1 MKPGDRARIT
11 RTYAPAD
18 LAGLA
23 ALAGLD
29 AAPGERVP
37 EPLLGGLFSYLLG
50 RELPGFGTNY
60 LKQEIR
66 FLRPARLGEPV
77 TATVEIT
84 RIRPDKHLV
93 DLATTCT
100 AADGTVL
107 CEGRALVLV
116 KDVESAGPGRQEQQA
131 AGSQHA
137 QQGSDAT

>member
-1 MKPGDRARIT
+1 MKVGDRASIT
-11 RTYAPAD
+11 RVFGARD
-18 LAGLA
+18 VAGLA

-29 AAPGERVP
+29 MVADGHVP
-37 EPLLGGLFSYLLG
+37 EPLVGGLFSCLLG

-60 LKQEIR
+60 LKQEMR
-66 FLRPARLGEPV
+66 FRRPVLVGEPV

-100 AADGTVL
+100 DAAGEVL

-116 KDVESAGPGRQEQQA
+116 RDVGPQTQREQR
-131 AGSQHA
+131 
-137 QQGSDAT
+137 GSDAT